1 MNAALFLIIGCAVLI
16 VGYIFYG
23 GWLAKKWGV
32 DNSRPTPAHTMEDGK
47 DYCPAKAPVLMGHH
61 FSSIAGAGPI
71 NGPIQAAVF
80 GWVPVMLWVL
90 IGGIFFGGVHDFG
103 ALFASIRHKGES
115 IGEVIGADYRRLRA
129 KQPVHHLRLP
139 DPDPG
144 GGGLRL
150 HRGGHLRA
158 PPTPLDG
165 AIWTMTA
172 SSANAA
178 RPPWCPC
185 MFIVMAIL
193 FGLLC
198 LSPRRARLGVASVVG
213 VFGDCRGHA

>member
-1 MNAALFLIIGCAVLI
+1 MNAALFLIIGVAVLI

-103 ALFASIRHKGES
+103 ALFVCDRCDEEARKAQKRCKLYTSFKLSYWGWMDVHTGLVVLPEEKISTNASGHSAAQVFERGLFHKQKKNLFRKE
-115 IGEVIGADYRRLRA
+115 RA
-129 KQPVHHLRLP
+129 L
-139 DPDPG
+139 
-144 GGGLRL
+144 
-150 HRGGHLRA
+150 
-158 PPTPLDG
+158 
-165 AIWTMTA
+165 
-172 SSANAA
+172 
-178 RPPWCPC
+178 
-185 MFIVMAIL
+185 
-193 FGLLC
+193 
-198 LSPRRARLGVASVVG
+198 
-213 VFGDCRGHA
+213 

>member
-115 IGEVIGADYRRLRA
+115 IGEVIGDAEAFKGVWDISAPISGTVLRINDDLLDDPQSINSDPYGSWLAEFGDAERGA
-129 KQPVHHLRLP
+129 KL
-139 DPDPG
+139 
-144 GGGLRL
+144 
-150 HRGGHLRA
+150 
-158 PPTPLDG
+158 
-165 AIWTMTA
+165 MTA
-172 SSANAA
+172 QEY
-178 RPPWCPC
+178 CKY
-185 MFIVMAIL
+185 
-193 FGLLC
+193 
-198 LSPRRARLGVASVVG
+198 LGKEAEMI
-213 VFGDCRGHA
+213 

>member
-103 ALFASIRHKGES
+103 ALFASIRHKGRVHRR
-115 IGEVIGADYRRLRA
+115 GHRRRYRRQGQEA
-129 KQPVHHLRLP
+129 VHHLRLP

-144 GGGLRL
+144 GGGLCL
-150 HRGGHLRA
+150 HRGQHLQGHLHR
-158 PPTPLDG
+158 
-165 AIWTMTA
+165 
-172 SSANAA
+172 
-178 RPPWCPC
+178 
-185 MFIVMAIL
+185 
-193 FGLLC
+193 
-198 LSPRRARLGVASVVG
+198 
-213 VFGDCRGHA
+213 

>member
-1 MNAALFLIIGCAVLI
+1 MNAALFLIIGCAVLV

-103 ALFASIRHKGES
+103 SLFASLRNKGRS
-115 IGEVIGADYRRLRA
+115 IGEVIAGTATGRSDDEQVTVFDTSGIAVQDLSASKIAYDRA
-129 KQPVHHLRLP
+129 VEA
-139 DPDPG
+139 
-144 GGGLRL
+144 GL
-150 HRGGHLRA
+150 G
-158 PPTPLDG
+158 T
-165 AIWTMTA
+165 
-172 SSANAA
+172 
-178 RPPWCPC
+178 
-185 MFIVMAIL
+185 
-193 FGLLC
+193 
-198 LSPRRARLGVASVVG
+198 VVEL
-213 VFGDCRGHA
+213 